1 MGVVSHAPASSGIDI
16 KNKSYFGLKAGVR
29 ENGGIFFHASTWA
42 IIAETILGRNEDAYS
57 LYHRELPT
65 MRNENADKCMIEPYV
80 YASSM
85 VAPCHEKDK
94 MGVGSWLS
102 GTASW
107 MYVAA
112 TQYILGFRPD
122 YDGIIIDP
130 CIPKDW
136 NGFKMTR
143 LYRNVKVEV
152 VSGKLPNE
160 GARSK
165 ALIVDGKRIEGN
177 FIPVSELEGK
187 SKVKVEVVY

>member
-16 KNKSYFGLKAGVR
+16 PNKSYFGHKAGVR

-42 IIAETILGRNEDAYS
+42 IIAEAILGRNEEAYS
-57 LYHRELPT
+57 LYRRELPT
-65 MRNENADKCMIEPYV
+65 MRNDKVEKCLIEPYV

-85 VAPCHEKDK
+85 IAPCHEKAG

-122 YDGIIIDP
+122 YDGVIIDP
-130 CIPKDW
+130 CVPESW
-136 NGFKMTR
+136 SGFQYSR
-143 LYRNVKVEV
+143 VYRNTRVEV
-152 VSGKLPNE
+152 ESGKLPCQ

-165 ALIVDGKRIEGN
+165 ALSVEGTRIEGN
-177 FIPVSELEGK
+177 FIPASLLEGK
-187 SKVKVEVVY
+187 QNVKVEIIY